1 MGESSH
7 MKIRLGSA
15 DTSGDMGAST
25 PDKASSP
32 RSKADLT
39 RDHVVAADTERVV
52 GWVDALTRAIDGRRM
67 HPRNDSALQKLHAD
81 LEASTRACLHQ
92 TGDITIRVEEF
103 DLLFEGHCVRHS
115 TSLEG
120 SLSAAL
126 FREGLREVVIRQ
138 GLDSDELLAF
148 VDILKC
154 ATDGCDPES
163 EDLVTLLWERNFQHI
178 GYLCA
183 PLEEW
188 EPEWRAE
195 GDEFA
200 LGATDAG
207 IPWPTG
213 AQAERETESG
223 SGSDGPDGERSDDWS
238 LRAQEAP
245 RVVATPAVPP
255 EFTEIEASN
264 VLMVAKIEEVAS
276 PRERVLEI
284 ISAALAEEENPAEY
298 LELASIIGRL
308 VEHAVREGDM
318 EGARQLVERLRGT
331 SKTKTTAPSEF
342 QAAAD
347 QILQD
352 IGRSDFLGRLGT
364 TLNRDRPVDLSA
376 LTSFLAQ
383 LGPSAA
389 PTLCDLLGEIGEM
402 NVRRAICDALAI
414 SCRDD
419 VDILIKRLSDPR
431 WFVVRNILY
440 ILGRIAHHG
449 VERALG
455 DALYHSDARVRRES
469 VRAMGEIKSPASRA
483 YLNSALRDPDKTVR
497 ILVAAALAERNDER
511 AARIIW
517 GVIESPEFADRDA
530 DERLAFFQALGATG
544 SEALVPRIEQ
554 MLTRGGLFKSANQDG
569 RVEAAMALAWLG
581 TPAAL
586 AILSREVKSRNDAVR
601 RAVTEALE
609 SLRRITPGSRRGG
622 WEGEAP
628 AGEK

>member
-1 MGESSH
+1 
-7 MKIRLGSA
+7 
-15 DTSGDMGAST
+15 
-25 PDKASSP
+25 
-32 RSKADLT
+32 
-39 RDHVVAADTERVV
+39 
-52 GWVDALTRAIDGRRM
+52 M
-67 HPRNDSALQKLHAD
+67 HPRNDSANHKLHAD
-81 LEASTRACLHQ
+81 LEASTRSCLHQ
-92 TGDITIRVEEF
+92 IGDLTIQVEEF
-103 DLLFEGHCVRHS
+103 DLLFDGRCIRHS
-115 TSLEG
+115 TSPEG

-126 FREGLREVVIRQ
+126 FRDGVREIVIHPGLE
-138 GLDSDELLAF
+138 SDELSAL
-148 VDILKC
+148 VGILKC
-154 ATDGCDPES
+154 ATDGSGQDS
-163 EDLVTLLWERNFQHI
+163 EDIATLLWERDFQHI
-178 GYLCA
+178 GHVCV

-188 EPEWRAE
+188 EPESLPESDDPA
-195 GDEFA
+195 G
-200 LGATDAG
+200 GAADTG
-207 IPWPTG
+207 IPWPAGPQATG
-213 AQAERETESG
+213 EGDSG
-223 SGSDGPDGERSDDWS
+223 SGESGEERSDDWS
-238 LRAQEAP
+238 LRVEEAS
-245 RVVATPAVPP
+245 RGVAAPPAPL

-264 VLMVAKIEEVAS
+264 VLMVAKFEEVAS

-284 ISAALAEEENPAEY
+284 VSGVLAAEENPAEC
-298 LELASIIGRL
+298 LDLASIIGRL

-318 EGARQLVERLRGT
+318 EGANQLVDRLRDI
-331 SKTKTTAPSEF
+331 SKSKATTPGDF

-347 QILQD
+347 RILQD
-352 IGRSDFLGRLGT
+352 IGRSDFLGRLGA
-364 TLNRDRPVDLSA
+364 TLNQDRPVDLSA
-376 LTSFLAQ
+376 LTSFLAG

-389 PTLCDLLGEIGEM
+389 PTLCDLLGEIAEM
-402 NVRRAICDALAI
+402 KARRAVCDALAI

-517 GVIESPEFADRDA
+517 GVIESPEFAGRDT

-554 MLTRGGLFKSANQDG
+554 MLTRGGPFKSGNQDG

-586 AILSREVKSRNDAVR
+586 AILGREVKSRNDAVR

-609 SLRRITPGSRRGG
+609 SLRRITPSKGRGG

-628 AGEK
+628 TGET

>member
-1 MGESSH
+1 MGEASR
-7 MKIRLGSA
+7 MKIRLESA
-15 DTSGDMGAST
+15 DTSGDMGPST
-25 PDKASSP
+25 PDKTPSP
-32 RSKADLT
+32 KSKADLA
-39 RDHVVAADTERVV
+39 RDHVVAADTERVA
-52 GWVDALTRAIDGRRM
+52 GWIDAVARAIDGRRM
-67 HPRNDSALQKLHAD
+67 HPRNDSALHKVNAD
-81 LEASTRACLHQ
+81 LEAFTRSCLHQ
-92 TGDITIRVEEF
+92 TGGFAIRVEEF
-103 DLLFEGHCVRHS
+103 DLLYEGHCVRHS
-115 TSLEG
+115 TSPKG

-126 FREGLREVVIRQ
+126 FREGLRELTIRQ
-138 GLDSDELLAF
+138 GLDSDELIAF

-154 ATDGCDPES
+154 ATDESDPDS
-163 EDLVTLLWERNFQHI
+163 EDAVTLLWERNFQHI
-178 GYLCA
+178 DYVCA
-183 PLEEW
+183 PPEEW
-188 EPEWRAE
+188 EPELRSE
-195 GDEFA
+195 GEEPA
-200 LGATDAG
+200 AGAVDAG
-207 IPWPTG
+207 VPWPTG
-213 AQAERETESG
+213 MQAEGEIDSG
-223 SGSDGPDGERSDDWS
+223 SGSDGPSGERSDDWS
-238 LRAQEAP
+238 LRAGSAP
-245 RVVATPAVPP
+245 RAVAAPAVPP

-264 VLMVAKIEEVAS
+264 VLMVAKIEDVVT

-284 ISAALAEEENPAEY
+284 VTAVIAEEENPAEY

-318 EGARQLVERLRGT
+318 EGATQLVDRLRGT
-331 SKTKTTAPSEF
+331 SKIQTAAPGEF

-347 QILQD
+347 RVLEE
-352 IGRSDFLGRLGT
+352 IGRSDFLVRLGT
-364 TLNRDRPVDLSA
+364 TLNRDRPVDLGA

-402 NVRRAICDALAI
+402 KVRRAVCDALAI
-414 SCRDD
+414 SCRND

-455 DALYHSDARVRRES
+455 DALYHSDARVRREA
-469 VRAMGEIKSPASRA
+469 VRAIGEIKSPASRA

-517 GVIESPEFADRDA
+517 GVIESPEFAGRDA

-554 MLTRGGLFKSANQDG
+554 ILTRGGLFKTANQDG

-586 AILSREVKSRNDAVR
+586 AILSREVKSRNEAVR

-609 SLRRITPGSRRGG
+609 SLRKITPRGRQGG

-628 AGEK
+628 AGGK